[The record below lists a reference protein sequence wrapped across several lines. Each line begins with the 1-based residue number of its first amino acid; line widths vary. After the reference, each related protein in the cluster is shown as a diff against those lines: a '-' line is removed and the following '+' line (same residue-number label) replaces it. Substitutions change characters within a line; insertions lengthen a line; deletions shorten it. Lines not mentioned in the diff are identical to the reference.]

1 MSYGTNA
8 PQGFQDDH
16 TVAGSLLNS
25 ALSTYPILSAYA
37 TSIFTGDPVVFLAN
51 GTIGLGVGG
60 AAGEAVTGVFK
71 GVIYVD
77 TTNTTVYAPYWTG
90 GTALLGGAAS
100 TAAAFVIDDP
110 NVEFNIQVN
119 TTNAGVHTA
128 TVNQTD
134 LNLNAN
140 FVIGAGSTRSGQ
152 SATFLD
158 AATIAATATF
168 DCKILRLVPI
178 ITPTPNV
185 FGLLFNN
192 VIVKFNNHVLN
203 GGTGTLGV

>member
-16 TVAGSLLNS
+16 TLTGAAFNS
-25 ALSTYPILSAYA
+25 TLSTYPILSAYA
-37 TSIFTGDPVVFLAN
+37 NNIFTGDPVVFLNN
-51 GTIGLGVGG
+51 GTIQLGTGG
-60 AAGEAVTGVFK
+60 AVGEATLGVFK
-71 GVIYVD
+71 GVTYFD
-77 TTNTTVYAPYWTG
+77 ANNNKVYAPYWTA
-90 GTALLGGAAS
+90 GTALMGGAAS
-100 TAAAFVIDDP
+100 TADALIIDDP
-110 NVEFNIQVN
+110 NVEFNIQIG
-119 TTNAGVHTA
+119 TSNAGVHTA

-152 SATFLD
+152 STTFLD
-158 AATIAATATF
+158 AATIAVTATF
-168 DCKILRLVPI
+168 DCKILRLTPI

>member
-8 PQGFQDDH
+8 PQGFQDDI
-16 TVAGSLLNS
+16 TLSGSTWNG
-25 ALSTYPILSAYA
+25 ALSIYPILSAYN
-37 TSIFTGDPVVFLAN
+37 TSIFTGDPVVFVNN
-51 GTIGLGVGG
+51 GTIGQGIGG
-60 AAGEAVTGVFK
+60 AAGEATLGVFK
-71 GVIYVD
+71 GVTYTD
-77 TTNTTVYAPYWTG
+77 ANNNKVYAPYWTA
-90 GTALLGGAAS
+90 GTALFGGNAA
-100 TAAAFVIDDP
+100 TADALIIDDP
-110 NVEFNIQVN
+110 NVEFNIQVG
-119 TTNAGVHTA
+119 TTNAGAHTA

-140 FVIGAGSTRSGQ
+140 YVIGAGSTRSGQ

-158 AATIAATATF
+158 AATIAVTATF
-168 DCKILRLVPI
+168 DCKILRLTPI